1 MSSSRKLSKKVNKK
15 KKSIFNKKN
24 SKVDYQGFSIFR
36 IKIVSDFIQKIT
48 DFNGDEYEYFYEIVQ
63 IYEIVQNEIVQNHF
77 GNKKQSLSKKIID
90 DEFREKFYNKLESF
104 IKKYNL
110 GKVVTLVQKYTVGN
124 KKQGG
129 HTDYPTIAPT
139 RSPFSRSHSLTT
151 QESEILL
158 YSFLPFIIIF
168 VWILFV
174 QNYRGIRRCIT
185 RGIEGS
191 HRAITNG
198 IEGSH
203 RAITNG
209 IERMEIFI
217 RRLDFSFLT
226 ETVINDENTN
236 DENTNDENLKC
247 TKRESRDS
255 NNHTIIQV
263 SDEINHELDDAIAHV
278 VKPAIVAIN
287 QSEQND
293 DIVEATPEEQNDDTP
308 EEQNDDTVEATP
320 EEKNFLKFMLS
331 FFLFSRRPYDQ
342 DFEGQNGGFT
352 PLRIYNAQSVSPRS
366 LLTAHKVGV
375 LNVQRCNKRTIKKK
389 KNKKNKKNTKNNY
402 Y

>member
-1 MSSSRKLSKKVNKK
+1 
-15 KKSIFNKKN
+15 
-24 SKVDYQGFSIFR
+24 
-36 IKIVSDFIQKIT
+36 VSDFIQKIT
-48 DFNGDEYEYFYEIVQ
+48 DFNDDEYEYFYEIVQ

-90 DEFREKFYNKLESF
+90 DEFREKFYNKLELISKKLESF
-104 IKKYNL
+104 IEKYNL
-110 GKVVTLVQKYTVGN
+110 KNVVKLVQKYTIGN

-129 HTDYPTIAPT
+129 HTDYPTSYPTPAPNRRNYLT
-139 RSPFSRSHSLTT
+139 R

-158 YSFLPFIIIF
+158 YTFLPFIIIF

-174 QNYRGIRRCIT
+174 KNYRGIRRRIRRCIT

-191 HRAITNG
+191 R
-198 IEGSH
+198 

-217 RRLDFSFLT
+217 RRLDFSFST

-236 DENTNDENLKC
+236 DENTYDENLKC
-247 TKRESRDS
+247 TKRDSRDS

-263 SDEINHELDDAIAHV
+263 SDEINHEFDEINHELDDAIAHV
-278 VKPAIVAIN
+278 RKPAIVDID
-287 QSEQND
+287 QLEQND
-293 DIVEATPEEQNDDTP
+293 YTVAATPEEQNNDTVAATP

-331 FFLFSRRPYDQ
+331 FVLFSRTPYDQ